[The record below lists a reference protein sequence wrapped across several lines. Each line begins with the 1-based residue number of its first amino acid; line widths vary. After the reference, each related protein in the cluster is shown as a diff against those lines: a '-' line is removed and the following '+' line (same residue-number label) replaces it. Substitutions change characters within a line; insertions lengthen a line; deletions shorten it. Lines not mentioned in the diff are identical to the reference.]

1 MHRTSGWFNICWIY
15 PSAQIWSDL
24 LWSFIRAVKNLH
36 NITIGSTFGNDVF
49 TAVYVKVLESYT
61 YSSCKFYSDF
71 AVLVGFI
78 FTWIIWS
85 ANYGTR
91 SCNLS
96 IIWGIAINCYDICNE
111 IPWCSMLVDFMLH
124 EVFKRK
130 AFVAFN
136 TYFYTSHCSSNTVLD
151 CMILALCHCRVVHLP
166 LSILKVI
173 NLVYSLIP
181 FMVLVWSDRPIIYGL
196 ISRSYRDKYRL
207 LGRVILVHNSLDA
220 AHSLCFHSLYM
231 L

>member
-1 MHRTSGWFNICWIY
+1 MVTLVSSVKQKMHCISGWFNIWWICR
-15 PSAQIWSDL
+15 PAQIWSDL

-36 NITIGSTFGNDVF
+36 NITIGSTTVF
-49 TAVYVKVLESYT
+49 TAAYVKVLESYT

-111 IPWCSMLVDFMLH
+111 ITWCSMLVDYLKWMKFLSEKLLWPLTRTFTHPIAQAIQSWIAWTLH
-124 EVFKRK
+124 C
-130 AFVAFN
+130 AIAG
-136 TYFYTSHCSSNTVLD
+136 
-151 CMILALCHCRVVHLP
+151 
-166 LSILKVI
+166 LSIGHWTSWK
-173 NLVYSLIP
+173 SLIL
-181 FMVLVWSDRPIIYGL
+181 FTR
-196 ISRSYRDKYRL
+196 
-207 LGRVILVHNSLDA
+207 
-220 AHSLCFHSLYM
+220 
-231 L
+231 

>member
-1 MHRTSGWFNICWIY
+1 MFNVSRI
-15 PSAQIWSDL
+15 QL
-24 LWSFIRAVKNLH
+24 K
-36 NITIGSTFGNDVF
+36 
-49 TAVYVKVLESYT
+49 K
-61 YSSCKFYSDF
+61 
-71 AVLVGFI
+71 
-78 FTWIIWS
+78 
-85 ANYGTR
+85 
-91 SCNLS
+91 
-96 IIWGIAINCYDICNE
+96 
-111 IPWCSMLVDFMLH
+111 
-124 EVFKRK
+124 VFKRE
-130 AFVAFN
+130 AVVVFN

-181 FMVLVWSDRPIIYGL
+181 FMVRLTLVWSDQPIIFCL

-207 LGRVILVHNSLDA
+207 LSKVVLVHNSLDA